1 VDQNTPITDEA
12 LFKIYRGIEEGKCW
26 LVHEKHNLLL
36 DHMDINLF
44 KSKTEAIQAFAGPI
58 EQGKSRIL
66 YVPTIQDAL
75 RQIPYGNSENII
87 SSQKSSFM
95 TQENLKF
102 LQDRLFYLGTEKQLH
117 PELEKKMAEGKP
129 EFQLLF
135 STHYDKD
142 RLTASLQFRK
152 SDNADMYFL
161 NRYEAILQ
169 KPALGSK
176 AQTFYLDNGRGI
188 TMKEAYNLLD
198 GRSVNKNLKNKE
210 NISYN
215 AWVKLDFDNKDAHGN
230 AKLLQYHKNYGYNL
244 NEELAR
250 LPIFPIAPEDLKR
263 VETSLEKGNVQEV
276 KVNGMEGRAFI
287 NVVANPQFKTLD
299 LFDKD
304 MNPLNK
310 EERIN
315 LYYGGKL
322 QKGETTEMDQQQEIA
337 QKNNQAVSESKPI
350 TAPQKEVESPKEAKK
365 EKTSLSSNA
374 GENPAS
380 EKKTSKTAKKESIE
394 SLLPKKSSG
403 QKKGLSI

>member
-1 VDQNTPITDEA
+1 MDQNTPITDEA

-75 RQIPYGNSENII
+75 RQIPYGNQENII

-95 TQENLKF
+95 NPENLKF

-188 TMKEAYNLLD
+188 TMKEAYNLLN
-198 GRSVNKNLKNKE
+198 GRSVNKDLKNKE
-210 NISYN
+210 GEKYN

-230 AKLLQYHKNYGYNL
+230 AKLLQYHQNYGYDL
-244 NEELAR
+244 NQELAR
-250 LPIFPIAPEDLKR
+250 LPIFPMASEDLKQL
-263 VETSLEKGNVQEV
+263 VASLEKGNVQEA
-276 KVNGMEGRAFI
+276 KIHGMENRQSI
-287 NVVANPQFKTLD
+287 YLSANPQYKTLD

-304 MNPLNK
+304 MKPLNK
-310 EERIN
+310 EEKKSIYN
-315 LYYGGKL
+315 VAEYLKAEAYEK
-322 QKGETTEMDQQQEIA
+322 DQH
-337 QKNNQAVSESKPI
+337 SK
-350 TAPQKEVESPKEAKK
+350 TVPQKEKTAIESQTEKVPQQEVQSPNEAKK
-365 EKTSLSSNA
+365 ENTSQEKTLNKKQ
-374 GENPAS
+374 GP
-380 EKKTSKTAKKESIE
+380 EKKTSKTNKQEKIE
-394 SLLPKKSSG
+394 SLLPKNRSG